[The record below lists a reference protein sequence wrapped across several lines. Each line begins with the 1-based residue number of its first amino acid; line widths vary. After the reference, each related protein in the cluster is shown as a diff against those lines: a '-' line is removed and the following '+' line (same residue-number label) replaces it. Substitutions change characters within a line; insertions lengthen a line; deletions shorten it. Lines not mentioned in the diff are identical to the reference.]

1 MQIVSSMQ
9 SLDEQKLQEEDVKD
23 SKRELMDSLIQRL
36 GEIRYEP
43 EEIASFKEAILVG
56 ARYDGEKM
64 VAALKFY
71 DPEKE
76 EIYLW
81 RDHTGHL
88 PYCFTRLSPDELRL
102 NSNVIEHKGFEEL
115 ESVTKF
121 NALKDEKE
129 EYTKIIAKDPLSIG
143 GKSNSIREYLE
154 ETWESR
160 IRYHESYLYDAQ
172 LIPGLPYSLEKG
184 EHRKI
189 IEEFSAEAQKRIEGL
204 FNDETEEMQEYA
216 LEWTELLQQQI
227 PNYRRAS
234 LDIEVYSPIV
244 NRVPDPQEAPYP
256 VICVSIV
263 DTEGEK
269 RVLLLRREGIERG
282 DESILGE
289 LIPEYYDTEEELIFE
304 TLRALSDYP
313 FILTFNGDQFDLK
326 YLFNRAI
333 RLGFPREK
341 IPLTI
346 GRDSVTLT
354 YGLHIDLYR
363 FFFNRSIQVYA
374 FSQKYRELTLDAVS
388 EALLN
393 LGKIPIEKPFSELN
407 YTELADYCLR
417 DSELTLSLSSM
428 SNNLLMRLITLIA
441 RIARIPFEDVVR
453 EGVSRWIRS
462 LMYYEHRRR
471 GWIIPRSED
480 LSEYKG
486 VTATEAIIK
495 GKKYK
500 GAIVIEPTPG
510 VHFGVYVLDF
520 ASLYPSII
528 KQYNLSYETILCP
541 HTECRQNKIP
551 GTPHWVCTR
560 HRGLSSL
567 VIGSLRDLRVKWYKK
582 RARDKKLSSE
592 QREFFNVVQLTLKVF
607 LNASYGVFGAEHF
620 PFYCPS
626 VAEST
631 AALGRYA
638 INETTKQAEKLGIKV
653 IYGDTDSIF
662 LDKPTEDQIENL
674 LEWSK
679 DQLGMELEVDKQY
692 RYAAFSTRKKNYFGV
707 FPDGSVDIKG
717 LTGKKR
723 NTPVFLKKAFYDVI
737 DVLSEVENQG
747 DFKRAKEKVKNVVH
761 ECYTTLKK
769 REFSLEDLSI
779 NIMLGKPLKAYVKT
793 TPQHVKAALLLAE
806 DGQEVKPGDIISFVK
821 TNDGLGVKPV
831 KLARAQ
837 DVDVEKYTDYVKST
851 FEQIFDT
858 LDIEFGEITGITK
871 LEDFLL

>member
-9 SLDEQKLQEEDVKD
+9 TLDEQKRQEEEVKD
-23 SKRELMDSLIQRL
+23 SKRELMGSLIKRL
-36 GEIRYEP
+36 EEIRDETAEIGSF
-43 EEIASFKEAILVG
+43 EEAFLVG

-71 DPEKE
+71 DPEKK

-81 RDHTGHL
+81 RDKSGHL
-88 PYCFTRLSPDELRL
+88 PYCFSRLSVDELRL
-102 NSNVIEHKGFEEL
+102 NSNVVEHKGFEDL
-115 ESVTKF
+115 ESVIKF
-121 NALKDEKE
+121 NALKDEEE

-143 GKSNSIREYLE
+143 GKSNSIREYLQE
-154 ETWESR
+154 AWEAR
-160 IRYHESYLYDAQ
+160 IRYHESYLYDEQ
-172 LIPGLPYSLEKG
+172 LIPGIPYSLRRG
-184 EHRKI
+184 EYRKI
-189 IEEFSAEAQKRIEGL
+189 TEEFSVEAQKEIEGL
-204 FNDETEEMQEYA
+204 FKGETEEMQKYA
-216 LEWTELLQQQI
+216 SEWTKLLQRQI
-227 PNYRRAS
+227 PDYRRAAI
-234 LDIEVYSPIV
+234 DIEVYSPIA

-256 VICVSIV
+256 VICVSIA
-263 DTEGEK
+263 DSEGEK

-289 LIPEYYDTEEELIFE
+289 LMPEYYETEEELIFE
-304 TLRALSDYP
+304 TLHALSDYP
-313 FILTFNGDQFDLK
+313 FILTFNGDQFDLR
-326 YLFNRAI
+326 YLLNRAMNL
-333 RLGFPREK
+333 RFPRGS
-341 IPLTI
+341 IPLTS
-346 GRDSVTLT
+346 GRDSVSLT
-354 YGLHIDLYR
+354 YGLHLDLYR

-374 FSQKYRELTLDAVS
+374 FGQKYKGLTLDAVS
-388 EALLN
+388 EALLGS
-393 LGKIPIEKPFSELN
+393 GKIPVEKPFSDLN
-407 YTELADYCLR
+407 YTELAAYCLR

-428 SNNLLMRLITLIA
+428 SNDLLMRLITLIA

-453 EGVSRWIRS
+453 EGVSRWIQS

-486 VTATEAIIK
+486 VTTTEAVIK

-510 VHFGVYVLDF
+510 VHFGVSVLDF

-541 HTECRQNKIP
+541 HKTCRSNKIP
-551 GTPHWVCTR
+551 GTPHWVCTI

-567 VIGSLRDLRVKWYKK
+567 VIGSLRDLRVKWYKRK
-582 RARDKKLSSE
+582 ARDQKLSSE

-631 AALGRYA
+631 AAIGRYA
-638 INETTKQAEKLGIKV
+638 INETTGQAEKLGIEV

-662 LDKPTEDQIENL
+662 LDKPTEEQIDSL

-679 DQLGMELEVDKQY
+679 EKLGMELEVDKQY
-692 RYAAFSTRKKNYFGV
+692 RYVAFSTRKKNYFGV

-723 NTPVFLKKAFYDVI
+723 NTPVFLKKAFFDVI
-737 DVLSEVENQG
+737 DVLSEVESQG
-747 DFKRAKEKVKNVVH
+747 DFKRAKERVKNVVH

-769 REFSLEDLSI
+769 RQFSLEDLSI

-793 TPQHVKAALLLAE
+793 TPQHVKAALQLAE
-806 DGQEVKPGDIISFVK
+806 KGQEVKPGDIIGFVK
-821 TNDGLGVKPV
+821 TSDSLGVKPV
-831 KLARAQ
+831 ELAKVE

-851 FEQIFDT
+851 FEQIFDA
-858 LDIEFGEITGITK
+858 LDIEFGEIRGITK